1 MKLAMS
7 STVVVAADVLSS
19 ELGPEHVLLNLH
31 DGMYY
36 GLEAVGSEIWT
47 LVQRPIT
54 VAEICRVVS
63 DIHDVEPE
71 RCRADVIRLLN
82 DMAERRL
89 VDVRT
94 DA

>member
-1 MKLAMS
+1 MTIAMS
-7 STVVVAADVLSS
+7 STVVVAEEVLSS
-19 ELGPEHVLLNLH
+19 ALGSEHVLLNLR

-36 GLEAVGSEIWT
+36 GLEAVGSEIWK

-63 DIHDVEPE
+63 EAHDVGPE
-71 RCRADVIRLLN
+71 RCRADVMRLLSE
-82 DMAERRL
+82 MAERRL

-94 DA
+94 DT

>member
-1 MKLAMS
+1 MTLAMS

-19 ELGPEHVLLNLH
+19 ELGSEHVLLNLS
-31 DGMYY
+31 DGVYY
-36 GLEAVGSEIWT
+36 GLEAAGSEIWR

-54 VAEICRVVS
+54 VAEICRIVS
-63 DIHDVEPE
+63 EAYDVEPE
-71 RCRADVIRLLN
+71 RCRADVIRLLS

-94 DA
+94 DV

>member
-1 MKLAMS
+1 MTLAMS
-7 STVVVAADVLSS
+7 TTVVVADEVLSS
-19 ELGPEHVLLNLH
+19 ELGPEHVLLNLR

-36 GLEAVGSEIWT
+36 GLEAVGSEIWA

-63 DIHDVEPE
+63 ENHDVDPE
-71 RCRADVIRLLN
+71 RCRTDVMRLLS

-89 VDVRT
+89 VDVRADT
-94 DA
+94 

>member
-1 MKLAMS
+1 MTLAMS
-7 STVVVAADVLSS
+7 STVVVAAEVLSS
-19 ELGPEHVLLNLH
+19 ELGTEHVLLNLR

-36 GLEAVGSEIWT
+36 GLEAVGSEVWT
-47 LVQRPIT
+47 LLQRPIT

-63 DIHDVEPE
+63 ETHDVEPE
-71 RCRADVIRLLN
+71 RCRADVIRLLS

-94 DA
+94 NP